1 MRLNVLNTY
10 VDDYS
15 QKESVNLIMKNI
27 EKSIYTDHVGI
38 NASKII
44 QIDNDPKL
52 GEIIKNSKMINPDG
66 ISAVWVIRLFLNK
79 KVDRVA
85 GIDLMMDLIKEAE
98 RKGKSIYFLGA
109 KRQIVKDMIKVLQ
122 QEYPKLLIAGYHH
135 GYIKGEEQK
144 VVKEIA
150 NKSPD
155 MVFVGIT
162 SPYKEY
168 FIYNYGKQMNA
179 SFVMGVG
186 GSFDVVSGTIKR
198 APLWMQKSGLEWMF
212 RFYKEPKRL
221 WRRYLIDNFKF
232 LKIILK
238 NISKIKTFFLFE
250 I

>member
-1 MRLNVLNTY
+1 MRLNILNTY

-15 QKESVNLIMKNI
+15 EEESVNQIMKNI
-27 EKSIYTDHVGI
+27 DEGIYTDHVGI

-52 GEIIKNSKMINPDG
+52 GEIVKNSKMINPDG
-66 ISAVWVIRLFLNK
+66 ISAVWAIKLFLNK
-79 KVDRVA
+79 KVNRVA

-98 RKGKSIYFLGA
+98 KKGKNIYFLGA
-109 KRQIVKDMIKVLQ
+109 KRQVVKDMIEVIQ
-122 QEYPKLLIAGYHH
+122 REYPKLNISGYHH
-135 GYIKGEEQK
+135 GYIKGEEQE

-150 NKSPD
+150 STNAD

-168 FIYNYGKQMNA
+168 FIYDYGKQMNA
-179 SFVMGVG
+179 PFVMGVG
-186 GSFDVVSGTIKR
+186 GSFDVVSGNIKR
-198 APLWMQKSGLEWMF
+198 APVWMQKSGLEWMF

-221 WRRYLIDNFKF
+221 WKRYLIDNFKF

-238 NISKIKTFFLFE
+238 NISKIKTYFSFE